1 MTPIRHFSNEN
12 RGGGNQNDPNDGY
25 VSDEE
30 GQSFDS
36 DRRFSNFVLFGG
48 VLALGAALMA
58 SNVRHM

>member
-1 MTPIRHFSNEN
+1 V
-12 RGGGNQNDPNDGY
+12 NDGY

-58 SNVRHM
+58 SNVRHMKK